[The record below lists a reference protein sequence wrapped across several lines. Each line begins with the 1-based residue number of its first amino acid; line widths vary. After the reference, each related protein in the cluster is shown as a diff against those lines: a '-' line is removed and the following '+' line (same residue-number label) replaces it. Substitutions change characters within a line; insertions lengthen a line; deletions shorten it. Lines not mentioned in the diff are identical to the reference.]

1 MRKHQ
6 RKDGRLPRNAPPLEV
21 VIDHIGARGDGVGR
35 ATYTHNYATNEH
47 QVFVPATL
55 PTERVLVQ
63 PLSLSSQGIKARIIE
78 FKDESQHRQSPSC
91 NAFPACGG
99 CSFQHWHPDSIS
111 QWKQDQVVH
120 FLERADVWPGTI
132 RPLHSSPL
140 ASRRRAT
147 FHIKRLANDVV
158 AGFHERQGERI
169 VYPDACT
176 ILHPDLAALLA
187 ALRQI
192 AHTHFPVGVTVD
204 ALANMLDQGICL
216 RLAINAGG
224 KSDPALERSPAF
236 LAALGEWAAGSGL
249 ARLSLLPSGAP
260 GTPAIP
266 LFAPIPPTLRFGEV
280 TVTPPAGAFLQASHD
295 GEAQLQA
302 AVAEITDGAKSVA
315 DLFAGCGTLSLP
327 LLGRLTRLLAAEQD
341 KEALACLK
349 AGADAIGLGA
359 RVIAHDTDLAN
370 APLTPDQLTGFEA
383 VIIDPPRGGAAA
395 QCAQLPL
402 SNVPRIA
409 MVSCNPATFA
419 RDAALLCDGGFS
431 CDWLQIIDQFR
442 MSNHIEIVAQ
452 FSRIG

>member
-1 MRKHQ
+1 M
-6 RKDGRLPRNAPPLEV
+6 
-21 VIDHIGARGDGVGR
+21 
-35 ATYTHNYATNEH
+35 
-47 QVFVPATL
+47 
-55 PTERVLVQ
+55 
-63 PLSLSSQGIKARIIE
+63 
-78 FKDESQHRQSPSC
+78 
-91 NAFPACGG
+91 
-99 CSFQHWHPDSIS
+99 
-111 QWKQDQVVH
+111 
-120 FLERADVWPGTI
+120 
-132 RPLHSSPL
+132 
-140 ASRRRAT
+140 
-147 FHIKRLANDVV
+147 
-158 AGFHERQGERI
+158 
-169 VYPDACT
+169 
-176 ILHPDLAALLA
+176 
-187 ALRQI
+187 
-192 AHTHFPVGVTVD
+192 
-204 ALANMLDQGICL
+204 
-216 RLAINAGG
+216 
-224 KSDPALERSPAF
+224 
-236 LAALGEWAAGSGL
+236 AALGEWAAGSGL
-249 ARLSLLPSGAP
+249 ARLSLLPSRAP

-395 QCAQLPL
+395 QCAQLAL